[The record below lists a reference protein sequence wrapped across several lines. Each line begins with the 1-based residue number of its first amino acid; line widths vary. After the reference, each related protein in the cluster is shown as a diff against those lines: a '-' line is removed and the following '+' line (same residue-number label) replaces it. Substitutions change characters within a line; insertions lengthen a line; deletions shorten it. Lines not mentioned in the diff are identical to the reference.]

1 MFDSLDC
8 RLTKRSRFYSF
19 FVGMDATPST
29 PEPFTFLGTGRGSTK
44 PSLDAR
50 LRTRR
55 KNKTFY
61 GRPKDSLSAREEIL
75 SDRIQRLERS
85 NKVARQERLRLARA
99 DRTARNATARNAA
112 AIRRIEYNFESP

>member
-50 LRTRR
+50 VRKYRR
-55 KNKTFY
+55 NKE
-61 GRPKDSLSAREEIL
+61 RAKDSLSAREEIL